1 MNPHP
6 KIQPT
11 HLSRQAVV
19 YVRQSS
25 IYQVQNHLESQK
37 RQYALKDRAI
47 KFGWQKDQILIIDE
61 DLGISGARSE
71 NRPGY
76 QKLVSLLALRK
87 IGIILG
93 LEVSRLARNCLDWYQ
108 LLELAS
114 TFDTLIS
121 DEDTVFQP
129 GDYNDRLLLGLR
141 GTISEAELYQ
151 IRNRMMRGRIN
162 KATRGEL
169 ETTLPIGYERNALG
183 PIHVNHPIK
192 LFVQPLTIFL
202 PCLGKFVLFVA
213 F

>member
-11 HLSRQAVV
+11 HLSRQAVI

-37 RQYALKDRAI
+37 RQYALKDRAV

-61 DLGISGARSE
+61 DLGISGAHSE

-129 GDYNDRLLLGLR
+129 GDYIAN
-141 GTISEAELYQ
+141 
-151 IRNRMMRGRIN
+151 
-162 KATRGEL
+162 
-169 ETTLPIGYERNALG
+169 
-183 PIHVNHPIK
+183 
-192 LFVQPLTIFL
+192 
-202 PCLGKFVLFVA
+202 
-213 F
+213 